1 MIKLGVELYAALC
14 AFSTIAFLALALAS
28 KRKGIFDDL
37 ESIKEFDQLV
47 GNREYAFEFP
57 DRQCDRRCWWACHI
71 ISRIN
76 LTLPETRSKTRAD
89 FFCASGR
96 PETADTVAAAQRRGG
111 NA

>member
-28 KRKGIFDDL
+28 KRKGIFDDF

-47 GNREYAFEFP
+47 GNRDYAFDSQIDNVTE
-57 DRQCDRRCWWACHI
+57 DAGGACHI

-89 FFCASGR
+89 SFLR
-96 PETADTVAAAQRRGG
+96 
-111 NA
+111 